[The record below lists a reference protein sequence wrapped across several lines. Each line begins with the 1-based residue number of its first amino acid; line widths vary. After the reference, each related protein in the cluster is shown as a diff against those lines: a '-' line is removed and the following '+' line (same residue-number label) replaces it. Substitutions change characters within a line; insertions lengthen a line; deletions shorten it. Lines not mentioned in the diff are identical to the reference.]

1 MKKTAILFAGVAA
14 LALSATAVSAQTV
27 RLVQGGETHG
37 VSSNPQNFGGFVGN
51 VTTILPDAAA
61 TVVPNSAGT
70 GFGNSQ
76 DGTLAQSQWH
86 HVTVSVGNIGGAGD
100 LNDKVSFSLTGKVAK
115 DCALYTGTTNALAF
129 DFGQIGIY
137 TTDNAGPT
145 AAFTMVAPAVL
156 QFNTNLAGCN
166 TPNTITIEKEGGVLG
181 LVNNS
186 GAGYDTS
193 VFQANLPYQISASYK
208 AAAGTGSGVGA
219 NRTLLVQ
226 DSEPR
231 NTVSHGAWKSPLG
244 LKVTVKQPPKALLAG
259 DYTGGFNV
267 TIAAN

>member
-1 MKKTAILFAGVAA
+1 MKKSSILFAGVAA
-14 LALSATAVSAQTV
+14 LALSATAASAQSV
-27 RLVQGGETHG
+27 NLNQGGQSHG
-37 VSSNPQNFGGFVGN
+37 V
-51 VTTILPDAAA
+51 TIANHNLSGHIGSVSIITPDATATQTPNAA
-61 TVVPNSAGT
+61 GP
-70 GFGNSQ
+70 GFSNAQ
-76 DGTLAQSQWH
+76 NANAAQSQWH
-86 HVTVSVGNIGGAGD
+86 YVSVVAQSVGGAGN
-100 LNDKVSFSLTGKVAK
+100 LSDKADFSLTGKVAK
-115 DCALYTGTTNALAF
+115 DCAFYTGSSNALAF

-166 TPNTITIEKEGGVLG
+166 TPNTITIAKSDVRG

-186 GAGYDTS
+186 GAGYDTN
-193 VFQANLPYQISASYK
+193 VFQANLPYEINASYK
-208 AAAGTGSGVGA
+208 AAAGTGTGAGV
-219 NRTLLVQ
+219 NRNLLV
-226 DSEPR
+226 DVDTPS

-259 DYTGGFNV
+259 DYAGGFTV